1 MRRVAIALVHH
12 PVLDARGDVVTSA
25 FTNLDIH
32 DLARSAR
39 TYGAADYFVVHPITA
54 QRELVLRIQKH
65 WEEGSSGKR
74 IPARKDALSLVR
86 AVSSLEEACGAFSK
100 GEGRAAIEVWTTG
113 AKDAADSSRAL
124 AMRDARER
132 IESDGKPVMI
142 VFGTSWGLAE
152 SVHAAADAR
161 LAPVKPHRTTG
172 FNHLSVRAACAIV
185 LDRLL
190 GER

>member
-1 MRRVAIALVHH
+1 MRRVAIALVHY
-12 PVLDARGDVVTSA
+12 PVLDSAGGIVTSA

-39 TYGAADYFVVHPITA
+39 TYGATDYFVVHPITA
-54 QRELVLRIQKH
+54 QRELVEKIKKH
-65 WEEGSSGKR
+65 WEEGSSGRR

-86 AVSSLEEACGAFSK
+86 AVPSMRDACEAL
-100 GEGRAAIEVWTTG
+100 GEGKGRDAIEVWTTG
-113 AKDAADSSRAL
+113 AKDAADGKSIALVEARA
-124 AMRDARER
+124 R

-142 VFGTSWGLAE
+142 VFGTSWGLAPE
-152 SVHAAADAR
+152 VHANADAR
-161 LAPVKPHRTTG
+161 LAPIRPLRSTA

-190 GER
+190 GA